1 MAQIHRPKAA
11 KKVAAYWAWP
21 CAGAFFLL
29 RSWGAV
35 SYLVANPGSFS
46 LRSLGLCLGH
56 LLDCGFVL
64 VLFAGFYH
72 WGAKLCRRLAP
83 AGPWSSLEGGLC
95 ACVVGEAMA
104 AALIMALGLLG
115 LYRYW
120 ILVLPFLA
128 LAYGALQERAAL
140 GSWGGRLRASFVQK
154 VSVLDLICLVVLWS
168 ALLSAVAATGSP
180 VTEWDTLG
188 YHLALP
194 KIYLAQ
200 GALRRL
206 AWSAFA
212 HSPQNSEMIYLL
224 ALALRRGLAAQWV
237 NFGHGVLFALSAYV
251 LCRRHVSRRAGLL
264 AAAILV
270 SQPVVQRVAGGAMND
285 FAAASSALL
294 ALVVFL
300 RGRREREE
308 ADGRRLYLLCGCL
321 SGIALSHKFNGL
333 WAAGSVFILIGA
345 ESILRRERRSWPGL
359 IAFLAGGACF
369 GLPWYFRNLVIA
381 GNPVWPYYG
390 EWFHASA
397 PDLAVWHRIWASYT
411 TGVAK
416 TWLNYL
422 ALPWHLVFSPE
433 RFNYS
438 PHYLVAAFLPL
449 ALWRCFAGRWRPAE
463 TRAVAFL
470 AIFGSVWFLSV
481 QEWRFMLVAA
491 AILAVLIAG
500 WSCRALRDGRP
511 QVRVLAAAAL
521 LALLP
526 CKSLGGN
533 NHLFAFLNL
542 ESKAAPGTT
551 PPERYLELT
560 LGAPYVVLRS
570 ANKILPPEAK
580 VLFFRD
586 ARGYYLDRAYA
597 YGDPLNAGSFSYAEI
612 RDSAELRRTLARL
625 GFSHVFYNPTI
636 GGYQGDQGYYARCDR
651 LMEEML
657 RAYGEPLVV
666 AGPIGLYRLL
676 NLPRES
682 GALTLPD

>member
-1 MAQIHRPKAA
+1 M
-11 KKVAAYWAWP
+11 KVAAYWAWL
-21 CAGAFFLL
+21 CAGVFLLL
-29 RSWGAV
+29 RSQGVV
-35 SYLVANPGSFS
+35 SYLVSDPGAFS

-72 WGAKLCRRLAP
+72 WGAKFCRRLAP

-95 ACVVGEAMA
+95 ACVMGEALVA
-104 AALIMALGLLG
+104 TLLMALGLLG
-115 LYRYW
+115 LYRNW
-120 ILVLPFLA
+120 ILALPFLA

-140 GSWGGRLRASFVQK
+140 GCCCERLWVSFSQK
-154 VSVLDLICLVVLWS
+154 VSFLDFFFLTVLWS
-168 ALLSAVAATGSP
+168 ALLCSVTAAGSP

-224 ALALRRGLAAQWV
+224 ALALRRGIAAQWV
-237 NFGHGVLFALSAYV
+237 NLAHGVMFVLSAYV

-264 AAAILV
+264 AAAILAV
-270 SQPVVQRVAGGAMND
+270 QPVVQRVADGAMND
-285 FAAASSALL
+285 FAAASCALL

-300 RGRREREE
+300 RGRQEREQ

-321 SGIALSHKFNGL
+321 SGIVLSQKFNGL
-333 WAAGSVFILIGA
+333 WAAGSMFVLIGA
-345 ESILRRERRSWPGL
+345 ESIFRRERGSLAGL
-359 IAFLAGGACF
+359 VAFLGGVACF
-369 GLPWYFRNLVIA
+369 GSPWYLRNLIIT

-397 PDLAVWHRIWASYT
+397 ADLAVWHRHWQSYT
-411 TGVAK
+411 TGLAR
-416 TWLNYL
+416 TWPNYFS
-422 ALPWHLVFSPE
+422 LPWHLIFSPE
-433 RFNYS
+433 KFNYS
-438 PHYLVAAFLPL
+438 PQYLVAAFLPL
-449 ALWRCFAGRWRPAE
+449 ALWRCWAGRWRPVE
-463 TRAVAFL
+463 TRASAFL

-481 QEWRFMLVAA
+481 QEWRFMLVASA
-491 AILAVLIAG
+491 VMAVLIAG
-500 WSCRALRDGRP
+500 WSCRASRDGRP
-511 QVRVLAAAAL
+511 QVRILAVAAL
-521 LALLP
+521 FALLP
-526 CKSLGGN
+526 CKDFSVN

-542 ESKAAPGTT
+542 ESKTAPGTP
-551 PPERYLELT
+551 PPERYLEMT
-560 LGAPYVVLRS
+560 LGAPYVVLRA
-570 ANKILPPEAK
+570 ANKVLPPDAK

-597 YGDPLNAGSFSYAEI
+597 YGDPLNAGTFSYAQI
-612 RDSAELRRTLARL
+612 CAPVELRQTLARL

-636 GGYQGDQGYYARCDR
+636 GGYKGDQDYYARCSR

-657 RAYGEPLVV
+657 RVYGESLVA
-666 AGPIGLYRLL
+666 AGPIVLYRLRVL
-676 NLPRES
+676 DLK
-682 GALTLPD
+682 